1 MPRFVPLEEWFEG
14 RHFDQEIIV
23 PRARWYLSFKFSY
36 RDRVI
41 VTAEQ
46 GTELAHATTERCS
59 NNMIGQHHRR
69 VKQRLRAMSI
79 RSILRVLL
87 LVPLASG
94 FGFGQ
99 DPEVEP
105 SPNGQAIFLQ
115 HCAKCHGEKGEG
127 INAVVTIAGPNLQA
141 EHNTGSAMTAME
153 TGPSH
158 MPSFVYVLSVPEM
171 RAAADYVVNQLAV
184 IPLTGGS
191 PSEGGTLF
199 RVYCATCHQTGARG
213 GALAFTGINAPALT
227 GKSAAIIAG
236 AVRWGPGPM
245 PAFPPSILT
254 DKQLNSIVTY
264 VEFIQ
269 HPPSPGGSPLNW
281 YGPVAEG
288 FAAWVIVFA
297 LVVITGWIEKGGKG

>member
-1 MPRFVPLEEWFEG
+1 MPRFLPVEERLKS
-14 RHFDQEIIV
+14 RHFDQEITLRRV
-23 PRARWYLSFKFSY
+23 CGYLSFKLS
-36 RDRVI
+36 
-41 VTAEQ
+41 
-46 GTELAHATTERCS
+46 LHATS
-59 NNMIGQHHRR
+59 
-69 VKQRLRAMSI
+69 V

-87 LVPLASG
+87 LVPFASG

-99 DPEVEP
+99 DPDAGP
-105 SPNGQAIFLQ
+105 PPNGQAIFLRN
-115 HCAKCHGEKGEG
+115 CAKCHGEKGEG
-127 INAVVTIAGPNLQA
+127 ISAVVTIAGPNLQA
-141 EHNTGSAMTAME
+141 EHDTGSAMTAME

-184 IPLTGGS
+184 ISLTGGD

-199 RVYCATCHQTGARG
+199 RVYCATCHQTSARG

-236 AVRWGPGPM
+236 AVRSGAGPM

-254 DKQLNSIVTY
+254 DKQLKSIVDY

-269 HPPSPGGSPLNW
+269 HPPSPGGSPLKW
-281 YGPVAEG
+281 YGSVAEG
-288 FAAWVIVFA
+288 FAAWVSVFA
-297 LVVITGWIEKGGKG
+297 LVVITGWIERGGKG